1 MTEEEFYK
9 LKIFNKISIN
19 QIKRD
24 YPNHAELINNCYKSE
39 KYYKIQNRKQVLSNK
54 LKHEK
59 DKNGNL
65 IVFTNEQIYDLY
77 KWYINTPKICGY
89 CGLQEN
95 KLEVLNNMPKH
106 INKRYPQRG
115 TSLEIDRKEPETAYS
130 NIKNLVL
137 ACYWCNN
144 AKTDTF
150 TYSEFSKI
158 GIMIKEIWKER
169 FKQNKNKKIKTMPI
183 PKIITRNDVI
193 QVIKQIDNERQIPS
207 KRLPR
212 KVALR
217 FNKTNYPVKI
227 LISWGYEV
235 ATGQDLIYSS
245 FVTQEAVRYLTA
257 LGFEIVRI
265 NK

>member
-19 QIKRD
+19 QLKRD
-24 YPNHAELINNCYKSE
+24 YPNHLELINNCYKSE
-39 KYYKIQNRKQVLSNK
+39 KYYKIQNRKQLLSNK

-59 DKNGNL
+59 DKDGNL
-65 IVFTNEQIYDLY
+65 IVFTNKQIYDLY

-137 ACYWCNN
+137 AC
-144 AKTDTF
+144 
-150 TYSEFSKI
+150 
-158 GIMIKEIWKER
+158 
-169 FKQNKNKKIKTMPI
+169 
-183 PKIITRNDVI
+183 
-193 QVIKQIDNERQIPS
+193 
-207 KRLPR
+207 
-212 KVALR
+212 
-217 FNKTNYPVKI
+217 
-227 LISWGYEV
+227 
-235 ATGQDLIYSS
+235 
-245 FVTQEAVRYLTA
+245 
-257 LGFEIVRI
+257 
-265 NK
+265 